1 MPTLTDKIYH
11 LRAARASHG
20 DIEHWVLDVLDQL
33 LGLSYSQGARAE
45 VYLEPGGGRAD
56 VLVQEDVVIEVKRNL
71 SDERIDAETQLRTY
85 FTARRTLN
93 VGVATDGIRWLFYV
107 KSRGVPRLY
116 HEFELPA
123 DSPDTHLKDLI
134 LVSLQAFRRKTPP
147 PVDARQLC
155 DTLKLGTPTFR
166 LSTELLT
173 EGSARANRFRVERRA
188 WIAEFK
194 SVYPGFDDL
203 CTTLGEGNLDTGYSR
218 LYIRHTYLVVI
229 AKLLASMRIF
239 DEAQLYQM
247 IDHNPGEVLDG
258 TVLLRNGVRVA
269 DKDDY
274 FSWVREPSDEL
285 KTFVKEL
292 FHSLERYDFSAVDED
307 VFRLLYE
314 EVIDAD
320 TRHRIGEFFTPKW
333 LAQFIV
339 EKAVTDGQYVVLDP
353 ACGSGT
359 FLVEAIRRRASL
371 REKAGSLTSND
382 LQDLVE
388 QTWGFDINP
397 LAVLLSRV
405 NIYLVVSRIAH
416 RNRLPPIP
424 SFNPHIQTAD
434 SLSRIRSS
442 RHRTLLAHGT
452 GYYLTMA
459 QQMVPVPPSVTS
471 LDEAIRVGASLSKVC
486 ESYVSKRGE
495 GQSHKQ
501 ALDSALELAPN
512 AYRPALKEIVNALRD
527 ELDDGDG
534 IWGLV
539 YRNKVVP
546 LFSGLFDCVV
556 GNPPWLVYREMD
568 SGMKAVTDYVLTT
581 YDIKPPS
588 KVKTSFDLAIAFTL
602 ASATYLKEGG
612 RLGFVLPRSLV
623 SGLQHLP
630 FLEKAS
636 SGGLPIQ
643 VQEIDDLQGVS
654 PPPFPH
660 GIPCV
665 AAFFERGGKA
675 G

>member
-1 MPTLTDKIYH
+1 MPTFTDRIYQ
-11 LRAARASHG
+11 LRAAKATHG
-20 DIEHWVLDVLDQL
+20 EIEHWVLDVLEQL

-45 VYLEPGGGRAD
+45 VYLGPGGGRAD
-56 VLVQEDVVIEVKRNL
+56 VLVQEDVVIEVKRTL
-71 SDERIDAETQLRTY
+71 PDEQSDAEAQLKTY
-85 FTARRTLN
+85 FNARRKLS
-93 VGVATDGIRWLFYV
+93 VGVVTDGVRWLFFV
-107 KSRGVPRLY
+107 KSRGLPRLY
-116 HEFELPA
+116 HEFELHA
-123 DSPDTHLKDLI
+123 DSTDSQLTDLI

-166 LSTELLT
+166 LSTELLA
-173 EGSARANRFRVERRA
+173 EGAGPASRFRVERRA

-203 CTTLGEGNLDTGYSR
+203 CTALGEGNLDRGYSR

-229 AKLLASMRIF
+229 AKLLAAIRIF
-239 DEAQLYQM
+239 DEAQLHLM
-247 IDHNPGEVLDG
+247 IEQRPGEVLDG
-258 TVLLRNGVRVA
+258 SVLLQNGVHVA

-274 FSWVREPSDEL
+274 FSWVREPSEEL
-285 KTFVKEL
+285 KTFLREL
-292 FHSLERYDFSAVDED
+292 FLSLVRYDFSAVDED

-333 LAQFIV
+333 LAQFIIQRV
-339 EKAVTDGQYVVLDP
+339 VSNGHYIVLDP

-359 FLVEAIRRRASL
+359 FLVESIRRRAAL
-371 REKAGSLTSND
+371 REAEGRLSSSD

-405 NIYLVVSRIAH
+405 NIYLAVSRIAH
-416 RNRLPPIP
+416 RNKLPPIP
-424 SFNPHIQTAD
+424 SFNPHVQTAD

-471 LDEAIRVGASLSKVC
+471 LDEAMRVGMSLSRVC
-486 ESYVSKRGE
+486 ETYVSEKAQ
-495 GQSHKQ
+495 GQSHKR
-501 ALDSALELAPN
+501 ALDSALEVAPN
-512 AYRPALKEIVNALRD
+512 AYRPTLRDIVNALRD
-527 ELDDGDG
+527 ELEDGDG

-546 LFSGLFDCVV
+546 LFSGQFDCVV

-568 SGMKAVTDYVLTT
+568 NGMKAVTDYVLTN
-581 YDIKPPS
+581 YSIKPAS
-588 KVKTSFDLAIAFTL
+588 KVKTSLDLAIVFTL

-612 RLGFVLPRSLV
+612 QLGFVLPRSLV

-630 FLEKAS
+630 FLEKTC
-636 SGGLPIQ
+636 GEELPIHAI
-643 VQEIDDLQGVS
+643 EINDLQGVK

-665 AAFFERGGKA
+665 AVIFERGGKER
-675 G
+675 

>member
-1 MPTLTDKIYH
+1 MLTFTDRIYQ
-11 LRAARASHG
+11 LRASRASHG
-20 DIEHWVLDVLDQL
+20 DIAHWVLDVLDQL
-33 LGLSYSQGARAE
+33 LGLSYSQGTRAE
-45 VYLEPGGGRAD
+45 VYLGQGGGRAD
-56 VLVQEDVVIEVKRNL
+56 VLVQEDVVIEVKRGL
-71 SDERIDAETQLRTY
+71 ADEQDDAEVQLKTY
-85 FTARRTLN
+85 FNARRTLN
-93 VGVATDGIRWLFYV
+93 VGVATDGRRWLFYV

-123 DSPDTHLKDLI
+123 NSSDEHLKDLI

-173 EGSARANRFRVERRA
+173 EASGRADRFTVERRA

-203 CTTLGEGNLDTGYSR
+203 CTMLGEGSLDKGYSR

-229 AKLLASMRIF
+229 AKLLAAVRIF
-239 DEAQLYQM
+239 DEAELHQM
-247 IDHNPGEVLDG
+247 IDRRPGEVLDG
-258 TVLLRNGVRVA
+258 TVLLHSGVCVA

-274 FSWVREPSDEL
+274 FSWVRDPSDDL
-285 KTFVKEL
+285 KTFLREL
-292 FHSLERYDFSAVDED
+292 FLSLVRYDFSSVDED

-339 EKAVTDGQYVVLDP
+339 ERVVTNGQHVVLDP

-359 FLVEAIRRRASL
+359 FLVESIRRRATL
-371 REKAGSLTSND
+371 RERAGKLTSSD

-416 RNRLPPIP
+416 RNKLPPIP
-424 SFNPHIQTAD
+424 SFTPHVQTAD
-434 SLSRIRSS
+434 SMSRIRSS

-459 QQMVPVPPSVTS
+459 QQMVPVPPSVAS
-471 LDEAIRVGASLSKVC
+471 LEEALKVGASLSRVC
-486 ESYVSKRGE
+486 EGYVSRKAA
-495 GQSHKQ
+495 GQAHKH
-501 ALDSALELAPN
+501 ALDSALTLAPN
-512 AYRPALKEIVNALRD
+512 AYRPALKEIINALRD
-527 ELDDGDG
+527 ELEDGDG

-546 LFSGLFDCVV
+546 LFSGQFDCVV

-568 SGMKAVTDYVLTT
+568 TGMKAVTDYVLTT

-588 KVKTSFDLAIAFTL
+588 KVKTSFDLAVAFTL

-630 FLEKAS
+630 FLEKTS
-636 SGGLPIQ
+636 KGELPIQ
-643 VQEIDDLQGVS
+643 AQEIHDLQGVS

-665 AAFFERGGKA
+665 AAFFESGGRR
-675 G
+675 

>member
-1 MPTLTDKIYH
+1 MPTFTDRIYQ

-20 DIEHWVLDVLDQL
+20 EIEHWVLDVLDQL

-45 VYLEPGGGRAD
+45 VYLGPGGGRAD

-71 SDERIDAETQLRTY
+71 DDERDDAETQLRTY
-85 FTARRTLN
+85 FNARRTLN
-93 VGVATDGIRWLFYV
+93 VGVATDGIRWMFYV

-173 EGSARANRFRVERRA
+173 AGSAVANRFRVERRA

-203 CTTLGEGNLDTGYSR
+203 CTALGEGNLDTGYSR

-229 AKLLASMRIF
+229 AKLLAAIRIF
-239 DEAQLYQM
+239 DEAQLHQM
-247 IDHNPGEVLDG
+247 IDHRPGEVLDG
-258 TVLLRNGVRVA
+258 TVLLHNGVRVA

-285 KTFVKEL
+285 KTFVREL
-292 FHSLERYDFSAVDED
+292 FLSLERYDFSTVDED

-339 EKAVTDGQYVVLDP
+339 EKSVTDGQYVVLDP

-359 FLVEAIRRRASL
+359 FLVESIRRRASL
-371 REKAGSLTSND
+371 REKAGKLTSND

-471 LDEAIRVGASLSKVC
+471 LDEAIRVGSSLSKVC
-486 ESYVSKRGE
+486 ESYVSKKAG

-546 LFSGLFDCVV
+546 LFSGQFDCVV

-630 FLEKAS
+630 FLERAS
-636 SGGLPIQ
+636 SGGLPIHAT
-643 VQEIDDLQGVS
+643 EIDDLQGVM

-665 AAFFERGGKA
+665 AAFFERGGDA
-675 G
+675 V